1 MRAKI
6 LFLSLFLGFGVLMA
20 NDIEINGQITA
31 IDDANKTITINGTQ
45 VIKVFPHSKLKGDN
59 CGLFGSDL
67 RGKFV
72 DLKVG
77 MFVEVEVIHQFDN
90 SLGAKEIEWKC
101 GGNAY

>member
-1 MRAKI
+1 MKAKV
-6 LFLSLFLGFGVLMA
+6 LFLSLLLGLGVLKA

-31 IDDANKTITINGTQ
+31 IDDANKTITLNGTQ
-45 VIKVFPHSKLKGDN
+45 VIKVFPHTKLKGDN

-72 DLKVG
+72 DLKVN
-77 MFVEVEVIHQFDN
+77 MFVEVEMLPQFDG